1 MTRLSKR
8 TGELQESVTLAITAK
23 AKKLR
28 AEGRDVISFGAGEP
42 DFDTPEN
49 IKRAGERAIKSG
61 RTKYTPVG
69 GIPELKEAVAAVY
82 KKDYG
87 IEYQPEEV
95 LVSCGAKH
103 SLYNLFQAVLDPGDE
118 VIIPAP
124 YWVSYPAMVKLAGG
138 VPRIVKLSEKSG
150 FRLSGELVKKELTP
164 RTKALI
170 INSPSNPTGAVVP
183 KQNLQDLAEIALEK
197 DILIVSDEIYDKIVY
212 DDTAVISIASLSKDV
227 KEKTVV
233 VNGVSK
239 TYSMTGWRIGYAL
252 GPKDIIKAM
261 TGIQSQSTSN
271 PPSVSQWAA
280 LEALTGPQ
288 DEVQRMVGEFSKR
301 RDVMVEGLNAIEGVR
316 CLMPSGAFY
325 VFPNVSACYGKSFNG
340 RTIGGSVDLAE
351 YLIEEAGVAVVP
363 GGAFGEDE
371 CIRLSYATSMDEIKE
386 GIKRI
391 KEALERLE

>member
-87 IEYQPEEV
+87 VEYSPEEV

-103 SLYNLFQAVLDPGDE
+103 SLYNLFQAILDPGDE

-138 VPRIVKLSEKSG
+138 VPRIVKLSEESG
-150 FRLSGELVKKELTP
+150 FRLSAELVKKELTP

-183 KQNLQDLAEIALEK
+183 EENLGDLAELALEN
-197 DILIVSDEIYDKIVY
+197 DLLIVSDEIYDKIVY
-212 DDTAVISIASLSKDV
+212 DDTAVVSIASLSKDV

-325 VFPNVSACYGKSFNG
+325 VFPNVSACYGKSFKG

-371 CIRLSYATSMDEIKE
+371 CIRLSYATSMDDIKE

-391 KEALERLE
+391 KEALEGLE